1 MSQLVRHVALAILA
15 LGSTLLATGHVLNEK
30 GTRELTELRQRVA
43 LSGGGVVLIRN
54 PHDCSALAG
63 PVEHLATR
71 LQEEGRTVQGM
82 VIRGSGIREALE
94 IANRTFPHDV
104 ISPRATTALYQL
116 GHASTPMALVIDQFG
131 KVRTVEPVD
140 GRPVA
145 AIAKALTSRMN
156 NET

>member
-1 MSQLVRHVALAILA
+1 MSRIVRPLALAILV
-15 LGSTLLATGHVLNEK
+15 LGSILLATGHVLNQK
-30 GTRELTELRQRVA
+30 GARQFAELRDRVA

-71 LQEEGRTVQGM
+71 LLEEGSSVHGL

-94 IANRTFPHDV
+94 IANRSFPHDAL
-104 ISPRATTALYQL
+104 SPRATTALYQL
-116 GHASTPMALVIDQFG
+116 GHVGTPMALVIDRFG
-131 KVRTVEPVD
+131 KVSTVEPVD

-145 AIAKALTSRMN
+145 VIARALISRMN
-156 NET
+156 DAT